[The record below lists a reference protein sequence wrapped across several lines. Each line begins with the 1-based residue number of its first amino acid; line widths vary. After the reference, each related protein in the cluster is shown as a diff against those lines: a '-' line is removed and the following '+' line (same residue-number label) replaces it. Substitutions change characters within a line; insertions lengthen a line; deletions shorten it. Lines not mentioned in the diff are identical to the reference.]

1 MKKFLLLV
9 FITSLVHSQ
18 NNLSLESA
26 IEIGL
31 ENSEEIKIS
40 VNNSLIVKNL
50 NSLGSAGLL
59 PTIGISSGYNGSINE
74 TQLEL
79 NSFLDFGGDSDNDI
93 EASKAKSS
101 NLNSSIGLNYRLFNG
116 FSGIYTLS
124 KFKYE
129 NNIAEQNI
137 RYQIETKI
145 IEIIQSYFTH
155 LNNQN
160 IVSVLQTRYDISL
173 DRYNQSNEKY
183 QYGGI
188 SKLNLLN
195 SEVELNQNK
204 LNLKDAKTALNNSNA
219 NLNKVLGT
227 SFKKIE
233 IDHNFNF
240 NNNLE
245 IEKLISDTK
254 KNNSSILISK
264 LNYKVS
270 EYELKI
276 SKSSFS
282 PKIDLFTSYSY
293 TNTQSETSFVS
304 KQSNYGLIAGI
315 NIDIPIFSANM
326 RRKAFKNAK
335 INLETKKLTQKEI
348 QKSILTALNTAYN
361 NYVSSLEN
369 IQLLEENL
377 KTIEKTAEIS
387 RELYDSGQLS
397 NLEYRESQ
405 VLLDQA
411 EINYSSK
418 LSATKIQEY
427 ILYQLSGQLQK
438 N

>member
-1 MKKFLLLV
+1 M
-9 FITSLVHSQ
+9 
-18 NNLSLESA
+18 
-26 IEIGL
+26 
-31 ENSEEIKIS
+31 
-40 VNNSLIVKNL
+40 
-50 NSLGSAGLL
+50 
-59 PTIGISSGYNGSINE
+59 
-74 TQLEL
+74 
-79 NSFLDFGGDSDNDI
+79 
-93 EASKAKSS
+93 
-101 NLNSSIGLNYRLFNG
+101 
-116 FSGIYTLS
+116 
-124 KFKYE
+124 
-129 NNIAEQNI
+129 
-137 RYQIETKI
+137 
-145 IEIIQSYFTH
+145 
-155 LNNQN
+155 
-160 IVSVLQTRYDISL
+160 
-173 DRYNQSNEKY
+173 
-183 QYGGI
+183 
-188 SKLNLLN
+188 N

-204 LNLKDAKTALNNSNA
+204 LNLKDAKTALKNSNA

-335 INLETKKLTQKEI
+335 INLETKKLTQKQI